1 MDISQLKEPPN
12 PLDGPSSQLSTSR
25 RIVLNK
31 KSLQSPKIEQT
42 KKLTM
47 DIHDITNNRNQQ
59 LIGIESNNATVVE
72 QAK

>member
-1 MDISQLKEPPN
+1 
-12 PLDGPSSQLSTSR
+12 
-25 RIVLNK
+25 
-31 KSLQSPKIEQT
+31 
-42 KKLTM
+42 M